1 MEDTHGQ
8 NRRLACRDIFASE
21 DDLHFLCHPD
31 GRENP
36 DRAAVVICPGIGPF
50 MVVEV
55 AHNDYLRIR
64 LNIAAERHR
73 EREATQS

>member
-1 MEDTHGQ
+1 MDNIGNLPAAIFSPAKMIYISFIILTGVKILPAPPLWLFV
-8 NRRLACRDIFASE
+8 LASA
-21 DDLHFLCHPD
+21 L
-31 GRENP
+31 
-36 DRAAVVICPGIGPF
+36 F

-73 EREATQS
+73 ER

>member
-1 MEDTHGQ
+1 MDNIGDLPAAIFSPAKMIYISFVILTGVKILTAPLWLFV
-8 NRRLACRDIFASE
+8 LASA
-21 DDLHFLCHPD
+21 L
-31 GRENP
+31 
-36 DRAAVVICPGIGPF
+36 F